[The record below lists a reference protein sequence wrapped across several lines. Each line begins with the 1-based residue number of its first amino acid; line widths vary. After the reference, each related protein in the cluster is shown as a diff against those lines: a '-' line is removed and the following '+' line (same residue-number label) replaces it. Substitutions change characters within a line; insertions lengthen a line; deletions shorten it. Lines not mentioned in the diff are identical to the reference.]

1 MIKHIKSVLIAD
13 DEPLAQRT
21 LKSLLE
27 QAGWR
32 GQITTVQ
39 DGIKAV
45 EVANSYRPDLLF
57 LDIRMPGAS
66 GIEVLRQLTY
76 QPYVIFTTA
85 YEEHA
90 VTAFELGAVD
100 YLLKPFGRERFDK
113 VLARIEKFSRNGEAL
128 QRAIESLKSGK
139 TPSRLFVR
147 DGAKIVPVPV
157 RDLERAEGADD
168 YVALFTSRKQYLV
181 NLRLSQLEKHLEGRS
196 FLRIHRSHLIN
207 LEHIMAIE
215 PYDALRLQVVMSS
228 GTRIVA
234 SREGSKLLRELPL

>member
-1 MIKHIKSVLIAD
+1 MPTVLIAD

-39 DGIKAV
+39 DGIKAL
-45 EVANSYRPDLLF
+45 EVANSSRPDLLF

-147 DGAKIVPVPV
+147 DGAKIVP
-157 RDLERAEGADD
+157 LESVSSLAISNLTRKIACT
-168 YVALFTSRKQYLV
+168 ALKQ
-181 NLRLSQLEKHLEGRS
+181 LS
-196 FLRIHRSHLIN
+196 
-207 LEHIMAIE
+207 
-215 PYDALRLQVVMSS
+215 
-228 GTRIVA
+228 
-234 SREGSKLLRELPL
+234 SKSVQ